1 MFMVQIVLMSFIL
14 TALATV
20 VNELVVA

>member
-1 MFMVQIVLMSFIL
+1 MFMVQIVLMSFIR